1 MYQRRTAEEV
11 RIIETAIDY
20 EERFVNEVQTQLQF

>member
-11 RIIETAIDY
+11 RIIETTIDY